1 MAISM
6 TKLSSAD
13 YYLDRTRE
21 ALQADGA
28 IPDEATPGPLT
39 GPDPAAYYNAEGNP
53 PGRWIG
59 SASRLLGGETG
70 RQAGAET
77 VRMLINERR
86 NPETGRSLDQ
96 AGIRADNDGQPPIAG
111 YDLTQTVPKSVS
123 ILWAFADQDT
133 RRAIDECLHQ
143 AADMT
148 IGYFEAEYAATRAGA
163 GGVAS
168 TACDGVAGFAF
179 DHWDSRDGD
188 PHPHTHLVIS
198 NRVRRTTDGQ
208 WTALDGRAV
217 YGATVELSEYN
228 ANLVKD
234 LLTQRLG
241 WAWHE
246 PARARGRGTRA
257 VAGEVQG
264 VPEELIDAFSGR
276 DREIET
282 RLAAIIDEEERRT
295 GHTIGWKRRAELH
308 KQVWLETRKPK
319 TDARPGLAELTRR
332 WHGKLRAEAPGTS
345 IDAMWQA
352 VDSHRDRT
360 IELGQTASR
369 AAGIRLAGQLA
380 DHQTPGRTELER
392 LADAA
397 MAHTE
402 RTRATW
408 TLSNIR
414 AEAERLL
421 ADIRL
426 DPTARAD
433 TANQV
438 AELAIRR
445 CVKITPTRYRAGQA
459 GDDPALV
466 SRAGRSTFDDPTLD
480 RYTSQT
486 ILDMEK
492 RVMATFGRTDPLAWG
507 PGEGTRLIQS
517 MRAGGN
523 RLSDDQ
529 AKAAAYLL
537 ENPHAAS
544 ALIGPAG
551 TGKTTTMRAVA
562 RAWETR
568 HGRGSVLGL
577 TLSVRAR
584 DELADSIGTNAIT
597 IAKLLDNVSERHR
610 AQTDDL
616 RREYRCR
623 LAAARTPAERDRIRR
638 AISESD
644 AREQAGLI
652 HPGQLVIVD
661 EAGMVGTPEL
671 DAIAELCER
680 AGARLAL
687 TGDPMQLDA
696 PAAPGGLLVWAE
708 REHRCATLT
717 SLWRFRSDPGLWAN
731 DPDGGRA
738 RWADEGKATLRL
750 RAGGDRAKPDSVEAC
765 RRLVAEYAAHHRL
778 HWGEDR
784 ECEEEAYRMTL
795 QWQKTGKTTLLVAGT
810 NEQVRAMNQRTI
822 LERRVLGLSDGDPSR
837 LATLSD
843 GLKIGA
849 GDRIVSRAN
858 DHQVR
863 GPDGHRIENGM
874 AFTVTRI
881 DTDAIACRDADGR
894 QWTIPRDWA
903 KTNCEAGYA
912 TTIHK
917 SQGMTVDRCA
927 AMFPSDARVPCNL
940 QYVAA
945 TRGREENHLLYACKD
960 EKTRQTE
967 AMLSG
972 SDTDPEAI
980 ARQRMLSTLLTRPD
994 TRTATETRIDEHE
1007 ERYSLTRLLREH
1019 DYAAGL
1025 IAGPHL
1031 EAKLRQC
1038 HNPGI
1043 VSMITRSP
1051 NWEWLRA
1058 LWSRAWMTD
1067 PKRAMAIVSRDISPK
1082 DEHGNRQDPAAVMAG
1097 RLSSGLLDRLNG
1109 AVRDDWT
1116 AGIIPP
1122 IKASR
1127 NTAALDL
1134 VRQNELLITQRAD
1147 ALARQ
1152 AATGEQPWSRTVME
1166 TARKHG
1172 DHNLLRDV
1180 AVYRDMWHIDDPDQ
1194 PIGQRPPGRSGRQEQ
1209 HWCNLDAR
1217 ITGQGSGVV
1226 NPGKTRK
1233 ANRNRPENPTPRVE
1247 TPNPAA
1253 MEERNPQWKT
1263 RQEPSSNN
1271 SPDGPTQ

>member
-241 WAWHE
+241 WAWRE

-492 RVMATFGRTDPLAWG
+492 RVMATFGPG
-507 PGEGTRLIQS
+507 P
-517 MRAGGN
+517 
-523 RLSDDQ
+523 
-529 AKAAAYLL
+529 
-537 ENPHAAS
+537 
-544 ALIGPAG
+544 
-551 TGKTTTMRAVA
+551 
-562 RAWETR
+562 
-568 HGRGSVLGL
+568 
-577 TLSVRAR
+577 
-584 DELADSIGTNAIT
+584 
-597 IAKLLDNVSERHR
+597 
-610 AQTDDL
+610 
-616 RREYRCR
+616 
-623 LAAARTPAERDRIRR
+623 
-638 AISESD
+638 
-644 AREQAGLI
+644 
-652 HPGQLVIVD
+652 
-661 EAGMVGTPEL
+661 
-671 DAIAELCER
+671 
-680 AGARLAL
+680 
-687 TGDPMQLDA
+687 
-696 PAAPGGLLVWAE
+696 
-708 REHRCATLT
+708 
-717 SLWRFRSDPGLWAN
+717 
-731 DPDGGRA
+731 
-738 RWADEGKATLRL
+738 
-750 RAGGDRAKPDSVEAC
+750 
-765 RRLVAEYAAHHRL
+765 
-778 HWGEDR
+778 
-784 ECEEEAYRMTL
+784 
-795 QWQKTGKTTLLVAGT
+795 
-810 NEQVRAMNQRTI
+810 
-822 LERRVLGLSDGDPSR
+822 
-837 LATLSD
+837 
-843 GLKIGA
+843 
-849 GDRIVSRAN
+849 
-858 DHQVR
+858 
-863 GPDGHRIENGM
+863 
-874 AFTVTRI
+874 
-881 DTDAIACRDADGR
+881 
-894 QWTIPRDWA
+894 
-903 KTNCEAGYA
+903 
-912 TTIHK
+912 
-917 SQGMTVDRCA
+917 
-927 AMFPSDARVPCNL
+927 
-940 QYVAA
+940 
-945 TRGREENHLLYACKD
+945 
-960 EKTRQTE
+960 
-967 AMLSG
+967 
-972 SDTDPEAI
+972 
-980 ARQRMLSTLLTRPD
+980 
-994 TRTATETRIDEHE
+994 
-1007 ERYSLTRLLREH
+1007 
-1019 DYAAGL
+1019 
-1025 IAGPHL
+1025 
-1031 EAKLRQC
+1031 
-1038 HNPGI
+1038 
-1043 VSMITRSP
+1043 TRSP
-1051 NWEWLRA
+1051 
-1058 LWSRAWMTD
+1058 
-1067 PKRAMAIVSRDISPK
+1067 
-1082 DEHGNRQDPAAVMAG
+1082 
-1097 RLSSGLLDRLNG
+1097 
-1109 AVRDDWT
+1109 
-1116 AGIIPP
+1116 
-1122 IKASR
+1122 
-1127 NTAALDL
+1127 
-1134 VRQNELLITQRAD
+1134 
-1147 ALARQ
+1147 
-1152 AATGEQPWSRTVME
+1152 
-1166 TARKHG
+1166 G
-1172 DHNLLRDV
+1172 D
-1180 AVYRDMWHIDDPDQ
+1180 
-1194 PIGQRPPGRSGRQEQ
+1194 PGRAPGSSSPCGPAE
-1209 HWCNLDAR
+1209 
-1217 ITGQGSGVV
+1217 TG
-1226 NPGKTRK
+1226 
-1233 ANRNRPENPTPRVE
+1233 
-1247 TPNPAA
+1247 
-1253 MEERNPQWKT
+1253 
-1263 RQEPSSNN
+1263 
-1271 SPDGPTQ
+1271 

>member
-1 MAISM
+1 M
-6 TKLSSAD
+6 
-13 YYLDRTRE
+13 
-21 ALQADGA
+21 
-28 IPDEATPGPLT
+28 
-39 GPDPAAYYNAEGNP
+39 
-53 PGRWIG
+53 
-59 SASRLLGGETG
+59 
-70 RQAGAET
+70 
-77 VRMLINERR
+77 
-86 NPETGRSLDQ
+86 
-96 AGIRADNDGQPPIAG
+96 
-111 YDLTQTVPKSVS
+111 
-123 ILWAFADQDT
+123 
-133 RRAIDECLHQ
+133 
-143 AADMT
+143 
-148 IGYFEAEYAATRAGA
+148 
-163 GGVAS
+163 
-168 TACDGVAGFAF
+168 
-179 DHWDSRDGD
+179 
-188 PHPHTHLVIS
+188 
-198 NRVRRTTDGQ
+198 
-208 WTALDGRAV
+208 
-217 YGATVELSEYN
+217 
-228 ANLVKD
+228 
-234 LLTQRLG
+234 
-241 WAWHE
+241 
-246 PARARGRGTRA
+246 
-257 VAGEVQG
+257 
-264 VPEELIDAFSGR
+264 PEELIDAFSGR

-551 TGKTTTMRAVA
+551 TGKTTTTRAVA

-610 AQTDDL
+610 AQIDDL

-661 EAGMVGTPEL
+661 EAGHGRHPGTG
-671 DAIAELCER
+671 R
-680 AGARLAL
+680 HRRTVRTAGARLVL

-696 PAAPGGLLVWAE
+696 PAAPAACSPGSNGNTGA
-708 REHRCATLT
+708 RPSPACGASAAT
-717 SLWRFRSDPGLWAN
+717 PGS
-731 DPDGGRA
+731 GRTTPT
-738 RWADEGKATLRL
+738 AD
-750 RAGGDRAKPDSVEAC
+750 
-765 RRLVAEYAAHHRL
+765 
-778 HWGEDR
+778 
-784 ECEEEAYRMTL
+784 
-795 QWQKTGKTTLLVAGT
+795 
-810 NEQVRAMNQRTI
+810 
-822 LERRVLGLSDGDPSR
+822 
-837 LATLSD
+837 
-843 GLKIGA
+843 
-849 GDRIVSRAN
+849 
-858 DHQVR
+858 
-863 GPDGHRIENGM
+863 GPDGQ
-874 AFTVTRI
+874 TK
-881 DTDAIACRDADGR
+881 
-894 QWTIPRDWA
+894 A
-903 KTNCEAGYA
+903 KP
-912 TTIHK
+912 
-917 SQGMTVDRCA
+917 RCA
-927 AMFPSDARVPCNL
+927 CAP
-940 QYVAA
+940 AA
-945 TRGREENHLLYACKD
+945 TARNRTASRHA
-960 EKTRQTE
+960 
-967 AMLSG
+967 AG
-972 SDTDPEAI
+972 SSPN
-980 ARQRMLSTLLTRPD
+980 TRP
-994 TRTATETRIDEHE
+994 TTVSTGART
-1007 ERYSLTRLLREH
+1007 
-1019 DYAAGL
+1019 
-1025 IAGPHL
+1025 
-1031 EAKLRQC
+1031 
-1038 HNPGI
+1038 
-1043 VSMITRSP
+1043 
-1051 NWEWLRA
+1051 
-1058 LWSRAWMTD
+1058 
-1067 PKRAMAIVSRDISPK
+1067 
-1082 DEHGNRQDPAAVMAG
+1082 GN
-1097 RLSSGLLDRLNG
+1097 
-1109 AVRDDWT
+1109 
-1116 AGIIPP
+1116 
-1122 IKASR
+1122 
-1127 NTAALDL
+1127 
-1134 VRQNELLITQRAD
+1134 
-1147 ALARQ
+1147 ARRRR
-1152 AATGEQPWSRTVME
+1152 TG
-1166 TARKHG
+1166 
-1172 DHNLLRDV
+1172 
-1180 AVYRDMWHIDDPDQ
+1180 
-1194 PIGQRPPGRSGRQEQ
+1194 
-1209 HWCNLDAR
+1209 
-1217 ITGQGSGVV
+1217 
-1226 NPGKTRK
+1226 
-1233 ANRNRPENPTPRVE
+1233 
-1247 TPNPAA
+1247 
-1253 MEERNPQWKT
+1253 
-1263 RQEPSSNN
+1263 
-1271 SPDGPTQ
+1271 

>member
-332 WHGKLRAEAPGTS
+332 WHGKLRDEAPGTS

-352 VDSHRDRT
+352 VDSHRDRA

-466 SRAGRSTFDDPTLD
+466 SRAGRSTFDDPHTRPIHQPD
-480 RYTSQT
+480 DPRHGKT
-486 ILDMEK
+486 
-492 RVMATFGRTDPLAWG
+492 RHGHVRPGRPSRLGTRGGHPAHPVHAG
-507 PGEGTRLIQS
+507 RRKPAERRPGEGRRIPAREPARGQRAHRPRRHRKDDHHARRRPS
-517 MRAGGN
+517 MG
-523 RLSDDQ
+523 D
-529 AKAAAYLL
+529 
-537 ENPHAAS
+537 
-544 ALIGPAG
+544 PAREG
-551 TGKTTTMRAVA
+551 I
-562 RAWETR
+562 
-568 HGRGSVLGL
+568 
-577 TLSVRAR
+577 RAR
-584 DELADSIGTNAIT
+584 PDP
-597 IAKLLDNVSERHR
+597 VR
-610 AQTDDL
+610 
-616 RREYRCR
+616 
-623 LAAARTPAERDRIRR
+623 
-638 AISESD
+638 
-644 AREQAGLI
+644 
-652 HPGQLVIVD
+652 PGQ
-661 EAGMVGTPEL
+661 
-671 DAIAELCER
+671 
-680 AGARLAL
+680 
-687 TGDPMQLDA
+687 
-696 PAAPGGLLVWAE
+696 
-708 REHRCATLT
+708 
-717 SLWRFRSDPGLWAN
+717 
-731 DPDGGRA
+731 GRA
-738 RWADEGKATLRL
+738 RRQHRHQRD
-750 RAGGDRAKPDSVEAC
+750 
-765 RRLVAEYAAHHRL
+765 HHR
-778 HWGEDR
+778 
-784 ECEEEAYRMTL
+784 
-795 QWQKTGKTTLLVAGT
+795 
-810 NEQVRAMNQRTI
+810 
-822 LERRVLGLSDGDPSR
+822 
-837 LATLSD
+837 
-843 GLKIGA
+843 
-849 GDRIVSRAN
+849 
-858 DHQVR
+858 
-863 GPDGHRIENGM
+863 
-874 AFTVTRI
+874 
-881 DTDAIACRDADGR
+881 
-894 QWTIPRDWA
+894 
-903 KTNCEAGYA
+903 
-912 TTIHK
+912 
-917 SQGMTVDRCA
+917 
-927 AMFPSDARVPCNL
+927 
-940 QYVAA
+940 
-945 TRGREENHLLYACKD
+945 
-960 EKTRQTE
+960 
-967 AMLSG
+967 
-972 SDTDPEAI
+972 
-980 ARQRMLSTLLTRPD
+980 
-994 TRTATETRIDEHE
+994 
-1007 ERYSLTRLLREH
+1007 
-1019 DYAAGL
+1019 
-1025 IAGPHL
+1025 
-1031 EAKLRQC
+1031 
-1038 HNPGI
+1038 
-1043 VSMITRSP
+1043 
-1051 NWEWLRA
+1051 
-1058 LWSRAWMTD
+1058 
-1067 PKRAMAIVSRDISPK
+1067 
-1082 DEHGNRQDPAAVMAG
+1082 
-1097 RLSSGLLDRLNG
+1097 
-1109 AVRDDWT
+1109 
-1116 AGIIPP
+1116 
-1122 IKASR
+1122 
-1127 NTAALDL
+1127 
-1134 VRQNELLITQRAD
+1134 
-1147 ALARQ
+1147 Q
-1152 AATGEQPWSRTVME
+1152 AP
-1166 TARKHG
+1166 
-1172 DHNLLRDV
+1172 
-1180 AVYRDMWHIDDPDQ
+1180 
-1194 PIGQRPPGRSGRQEQ
+1194 
-1209 HWCNLDAR
+1209 
-1217 ITGQGSGVV
+1217 
-1226 NPGKTRK
+1226 
-1233 ANRNRPENPTPRVE
+1233 
-1247 TPNPAA
+1247 
-1253 MEERNPQWKT
+1253 
-1263 RQEPSSNN
+1263 
-1271 SPDGPTQ
+1271 

>member
-1 MAISM
+1 
-6 TKLSSAD
+6 
-13 YYLDRTRE
+13 
-21 ALQADGA
+21 
-28 IPDEATPGPLT
+28 
-39 GPDPAAYYNAEGNP
+39 
-53 PGRWIG
+53 
-59 SASRLLGGETG
+59 
-70 RQAGAET
+70 
-77 VRMLINERR
+77 
-86 NPETGRSLDQ
+86 
-96 AGIRADNDGQPPIAG
+96 
-111 YDLTQTVPKSVS
+111 
-123 ILWAFADQDT
+123 
-133 RRAIDECLHQ
+133 
-143 AADMT
+143 
-148 IGYFEAEYAATRAGA
+148 
-163 GGVAS
+163 
-168 TACDGVAGFAF
+168 
-179 DHWDSRDGD
+179 
-188 PHPHTHLVIS
+188 
-198 NRVRRTTDGQ
+198 
-208 WTALDGRAV
+208 
-217 YGATVELSEYN
+217 
-228 ANLVKD
+228 
-234 LLTQRLG
+234 
-241 WAWHE
+241 
-246 PARARGRGTRA
+246 
-257 VAGEVQG
+257 
-264 VPEELIDAFSGR
+264 
-276 DREIET
+276 
-282 RLAAIIDEEERRT
+282 
-295 GHTIGWKRRAELH
+295 
-308 KQVWLETRKPK
+308 
-319 TDARPGLAELTRR
+319 
-332 WHGKLRAEAPGTS
+332 
-345 IDAMWQA
+345 
-352 VDSHRDRT
+352 
-360 IELGQTASR
+360 
-369 AAGIRLAGQLA
+369 
-380 DHQTPGRTELER
+380 
-392 LADAA
+392 
-397 MAHTE
+397 
-402 RTRATW
+402 
-408 TLSNIR
+408 
-414 AEAERLL
+414 
-421 ADIRL
+421 
-426 DPTARAD
+426 
-433 TANQV
+433 
-438 AELAIRR
+438 
-445 CVKITPTRYRAGQA
+445 
-459 GDDPALV
+459 
-466 SRAGRSTFDDPTLD
+466 
-480 RYTSQT
+480 
-486 ILDMEK
+486 
-492 RVMATFGRTDPLAWG
+492 
-507 PGEGTRLIQS
+507 
-517 MRAGGN
+517 
-523 RLSDDQ
+523 
-529 AKAAAYLL
+529 
-537 ENPHAAS
+537 
-544 ALIGPAG
+544 
-551 TGKTTTMRAVA
+551 
-562 RAWETR
+562 
-568 HGRGSVLGL
+568 
-577 TLSVRAR
+577 
-584 DELADSIGTNAIT
+584 
-597 IAKLLDNVSERHR
+597 
-610 AQTDDL
+610 
-616 RREYRCR
+616 
-623 LAAARTPAERDRIRR
+623 
-638 AISESD
+638 
-644 AREQAGLI
+644 
-652 HPGQLVIVD
+652 
-661 EAGMVGTPEL
+661 
-671 DAIAELCER
+671 
-680 AGARLAL
+680 
-687 TGDPMQLDA
+687 
-696 PAAPGGLLVWAE
+696 
-708 REHRCATLT
+708 
-717 SLWRFRSDPGLWAN
+717 
-731 DPDGGRA
+731 
-738 RWADEGKATLRL
+738 
-750 RAGGDRAKPDSVEAC
+750 
-765 RRLVAEYAAHHRL
+765 
-778 HWGEDR
+778 
-784 ECEEEAYRMTL
+784 MTL

-1180 AVYRDMWHIDDPDQ
+1180 AIYRDMWHIDDPDQ
-1194 PIGQRPPGRSGRQEQ
+1194 PIGKGRRPVRPAGTALVQPRRT
-1209 HWCNLDAR
+1209 HHR
-1217 ITGQGSGVV
+1217 
-1226 NPGKTRK
+1226 TRK
-1233 ANRNRPENPTPRVE
+1233 RRRQPRQNPEGQP
-1247 TPNPAA
+1247 
-1253 MEERNPQWKT
+1253 
-1263 RQEPSSNN
+1263 
-1271 SPDGPTQ
+1271 

>member
-352 VDSHRDRT
+352 VDSHRDRA

-492 RVMATFGRTDPLAWG
+492 RVMATFGRADPLAWG

-696 PAAPGGLLVWAE
+696 PAAPGGLLAWAE

-738 RWADEGKATLRL
+738 RWAGEGDATLRL

-881 DTDAIACRDADGR
+881 DTGLGENELRGRIRDHHPQKPGHDRRPVRRHVPLRRARPMQPAIRGRHTRPRGEPPPLRVQGREDPADGS
-894 QWTIPRDWA
+894 
-903 KTNCEAGYA
+903 
-912 TTIHK
+912 H
-917 SQGMTVDRCA
+917 
-927 AMFPSDARVPCNL
+927 
-940 QYVAA
+940 
-945 TRGREENHLLYACKD
+945 
-960 EKTRQTE
+960 
-967 AMLSG
+967 
-972 SDTDPEAI
+972 
-980 ARQRMLSTLLTRPD
+980 
-994 TRTATETRIDEHE
+994 
-1007 ERYSLTRLLREH
+1007 
-1019 DYAAGL
+1019 
-1025 IAGPHL
+1025 
-1031 EAKLRQC
+1031 
-1038 HNPGI
+1038 
-1043 VSMITRSP
+1043 
-1051 NWEWLRA
+1051 
-1058 LWSRAWMTD
+1058 
-1067 PKRAMAIVSRDISPK
+1067 
-1082 DEHGNRQDPAAVMAG
+1082 
-1097 RLSSGLLDRLNG
+1097 
-1109 AVRDDWT
+1109 AVR
-1116 AGIIPP
+1116 
-1122 IKASR
+1122 
-1127 NTAALDL
+1127 
-1134 VRQNELLITQRAD
+1134 
-1147 ALARQ
+1147 
-1152 AATGEQPWSRTVME
+1152 
-1166 TARKHG
+1166 
-1172 DHNLLRDV
+1172 
-1180 AVYRDMWHIDDPDQ
+1180 
-1194 PIGQRPPGRSGRQEQ
+1194 IGHRPRSHRPPT
-1209 HWCNLDAR
+1209 HALHAPDA
-1217 ITGQGSGVV
+1217 
-1226 NPGKTRK
+1226 
-1233 ANRNRPENPTPRVE
+1233 PRH
-1247 TPNPAA
+1247 AHRH
-1253 MEERNPQWKT
+1253 RNPHRRT
-1263 RQEPSSNN
+1263 
-1271 SPDGPTQ
+1271 

>member
-1 MAISM
+1 
-6 TKLSSAD
+6 
-13 YYLDRTRE
+13 
-21 ALQADGA
+21 
-28 IPDEATPGPLT
+28 
-39 GPDPAAYYNAEGNP
+39 
-53 PGRWIG
+53 
-59 SASRLLGGETG
+59 
-70 RQAGAET
+70 
-77 VRMLINERR
+77 
-86 NPETGRSLDQ
+86 
-96 AGIRADNDGQPPIAG
+96 
-111 YDLTQTVPKSVS
+111 
-123 ILWAFADQDT
+123 
-133 RRAIDECLHQ
+133 
-143 AADMT
+143 
-148 IGYFEAEYAATRAGA
+148 
-163 GGVAS
+163 
-168 TACDGVAGFAF
+168 
-179 DHWDSRDGD
+179 
-188 PHPHTHLVIS
+188 
-198 NRVRRTTDGQ
+198 
-208 WTALDGRAV
+208 
-217 YGATVELSEYN
+217 
-228 ANLVKD
+228 
-234 LLTQRLG
+234 
-241 WAWHE
+241 
-246 PARARGRGTRA
+246 
-257 VAGEVQG
+257 
-264 VPEELIDAFSGR
+264 
-276 DREIET
+276 
-282 RLAAIIDEEERRT
+282 
-295 GHTIGWKRRAELH
+295 
-308 KQVWLETRKPK
+308 
-319 TDARPGLAELTRR
+319 
-332 WHGKLRAEAPGTS
+332 
-345 IDAMWQA
+345 
-352 VDSHRDRT
+352 
-360 IELGQTASR
+360 
-369 AAGIRLAGQLA
+369 
-380 DHQTPGRTELER
+380 
-392 LADAA
+392 

-696 PAAPGGLLVWAE
+696 PAAPGGLLAWAE

-717 SLWRFRSDPGLWAN
+717 SLWRFRSDPRLWAN

-894 QWTIPRDWA
+894 QWTIPRDWV

-980 ARQRMLSTLLTRPD
+980 ARQRMLSTLLTRRHRNPHRRTRGEIQPD
-994 TRTATETRIDEHE
+994 TTPAR
-1007 ERYSLTRLLREH
+1007 TRLRRRPHRRPPPRGQTPPMPQPGHREH
-1019 DYAAGL
+1019 DHEVPELGMAARAMVPRLDDRPQAGHGHRQPRHQPQGRARKPAGPRRRHGRPAQQRPARPAQRRGARRLDRRHHPAHQGIQKHRRPRPGAPERTPHHPTGRRPRPTGRHGRTALVEDRHGNGAETRRPQPAARRGHLPGHVAHRRPRPAHRAKAAGPVRP
-1025 IAGPHL
+1025 AGTALVQPRRTHHRTR
-1031 EAKLRQC
+1031 KRRRQ
-1038 HNPGI
+1038 P
-1043 VSMITRSP
+1043 
-1051 NWEWLRA
+1051 
-1058 LWSRAWMTD
+1058 
-1067 PKRAMAIVSRDISPK
+1067 
-1082 DEHGNRQDPAAVMAG
+1082 
-1097 RLSSGLLDRLNG
+1097 
-1109 AVRDDWT
+1109 
-1116 AGIIPP
+1116 
-1122 IKASR
+1122 
-1127 NTAALDL
+1127 
-1134 VRQNELLITQRAD
+1134 RQNPE
-1147 ALARQ
+1147 
-1152 AATGEQPWSRTVME
+1152 GQP
-1166 TARKHG
+1166 
-1172 DHNLLRDV
+1172 
-1180 AVYRDMWHIDDPDQ
+1180 
-1194 PIGQRPPGRSGRQEQ
+1194 
-1209 HWCNLDAR
+1209 
-1217 ITGQGSGVV
+1217 
-1226 NPGKTRK
+1226 
-1233 ANRNRPENPTPRVE
+1233 
-1247 TPNPAA
+1247 
-1253 MEERNPQWKT
+1253 
-1263 RQEPSSNN
+1263 
-1271 SPDGPTQ
+1271 

>member
-507 PGEGTRLIQS
+507 PGEGPRLIQS

-584 DELADSIGTNAIT
+584 DDLADSIGTNAIT

-610 AQTDDL
+610 AQIDDL

-680 AGARLAL
+680 AGARLVL

-696 PAAPGGLLVWAE
+696 PAAPGGLLAWVE

-1025 IAGPHL
+1025 IAGPTSRPNS
-1031 EAKLRQC
+1031 A
-1038 HNPGI
+1038 NAT
-1043 VSMITRSP
+1043 TR
-1051 NWEWLRA
+1051 
-1058 LWSRAWMTD
+1058 
-1067 PKRAMAIVSRDISPK
+1067 
-1082 DEHGNRQDPAAVMAG
+1082 
-1097 RLSSGLLDRLNG
+1097 
-1109 AVRDDWT
+1109 
-1116 AGIIPP
+1116 
-1122 IKASR
+1122 AS
-1127 NTAALDL
+1127 
-1134 VRQNELLITQRAD
+1134 
-1147 ALARQ
+1147 
-1152 AATGEQPWSRTVME
+1152 
-1166 TARKHG
+1166 
-1172 DHNLLRDV
+1172 
-1180 AVYRDMWHIDDPDQ
+1180 
-1194 PIGQRPPGRSGRQEQ
+1194 
-1209 HWCNLDAR
+1209 
-1217 ITGQGSGVV
+1217 
-1226 NPGKTRK
+1226 
-1233 ANRNRPENPTPRVE
+1233 
-1247 TPNPAA
+1247 
-1253 MEERNPQWKT
+1253 
-1263 RQEPSSNN
+1263 
-1271 SPDGPTQ
+1271 